1 MRSLPLIFALVPFI
15 AFSKTRLEDYYVGF
29 EISTIVDTDNID
41 GESFDLSTNI
51 PLESSSV
58 LLNIAFSDIDFASDN
73 NGSSSV
79 ASQTWVDLGI
89 DYFYHFENVDG
100 FVPFVGIGL
109 NYADLDANDDVF
121 WNLYLGLEFSVSDQL
136 TLLPKLRL
144 YQGFDDF
151 DDTELEASIAL
162 TYWLS
167 DNHGLSLGYTH
178 NSLGETDYIGL
189 QYLYS
194 WE

>member
-1 MRSLPLIFALVPFI
+1 MKSLLLIFAVIPFI

-29 EISTIVDTDNID
+29 EIATIVDHDNID

-58 LLNIAFSDIDFASDN
+58 LLNIAFSDIDYAADS

-79 ASQTWVDLGI
+79 ASQSWVDLGI

-151 DDTELEASIAL
+151 DDTELEASIDL

-189 QYLYS
+189 QYLFS

>member
-1 MRSLPLIFALVPFI
+1 MKSLPLIFALVPFI

-29 EISTIVDTDNID
+29 EIATIVDHDTAD

-51 PLESSSV
+51 PLENSS
-58 LLNIAFSDIDFASDN
+58 LLINFTLADIDN
-73 NGSSSV
+73 NGSQSWSDFG
-79 ASQTWVDLGI
+79 VD
-89 DYFYHFENVDG
+89 YYYHFENVDG

-109 NYADLDANDDVF
+109 NYADLDTNDDVF

-144 YQGFDDF
+144 YQGFDDL
-151 DDTELEASIAL
+151 DETELEASAAL

-167 DNHGLSLGYTH
+167 DSHGLSLAYTF
-178 NSLGETDYIGL
+178 NAVRNADYIGL

>member
-1 MRSLPLIFALVPFI
+1 MKLLLLIFALVPFI
-15 AFSKTRLEDYYVGF
+15 AFSKTRLEDYYLGF
-29 EISTIVDTDNID
+29 EIATIVDHDNID

-58 LLNIAFSDIDFASDN
+58 LLNIAFSDIDYAADS

-79 ASQTWVDLGI
+79 ASQSWVDLGI

-151 DDTELEASIAL
+151 DDTELEASIDL

>member
-1 MRSLPLIFALVPFI
+1 MKSLLLIFAVIPFI

-29 EISTIVDTDNID
+29 EIATIVDHDNID

-58 LLNIAFSDIDFASDN
+58 LLNIAFSDIDYAADS

-79 ASQTWVDLGI
+79 ASQSWVDLGI

-100 FVPFVGIGL
+100 FVSFVGIGL

-151 DDTELEASIAL
+151 DDTELEASIDL

-189 QYLYS
+189 QYLFS

>member
-1 MRSLPLIFALVPFI
+1 MKNLSLIFALIPFI
-15 AFSKTRLEDYYVGF
+15 AFSKTRLEDYYFGF
-29 EISTIVDTDNID
+29 EIATVVEDNGFD
-41 GESFDLSTNI
+41 GETYDLSTNLV
-51 PLESSSV
+51 PLENASIQ
-58 LLNIAFSDIDFASDN
+58 LNLTFSDFDN
-73 NGSSSV
+73 D
-79 ASQTWVDLGI
+79 AEMFDLGAS
-89 DYFYHFENVDG
+89 YLYRFQNFDG
-100 FVPFVGIGL
+100 FVPFAGVGLKYVDIDT
-109 NYADLDANDDVF
+109 ADDVL

-136 TLLPKLRL
+136 TLLPALRL

-167 DNHGLSLGYTH
+167 DNHGVSLSYTH
-178 NSLGETDYIGL
+178 NALRETDYLGL

>member
-1 MRSLPLIFALVPFI
+1 MKFLLLIFALIPFI

-29 EISTIVDTDNID
+29 EISTIVDHDNID

-51 PLESSSV
+51 PLENSS
-58 LLNIAFSDIDFASDN
+58 LLINFTLADIDNDGSQSWSDF
-73 NGSSSV
+73 GV
-79 ASQTWVDLGI
+79 

-100 FVPFVGIGL
+100 FLPFVGLGL
-109 NYADLDANDDVF
+109 NYADVDDADDIF
-121 WNLYLGLEFSVSDQL
+121 WNLYLGLEFAVSDQL

-144 YQGFDDF
+144 YQGFDDL
-151 DDTELEASIAL
+151 DETELEASIAM

-167 DNHGLSLGYTH
+167 DSHGLSLGYTL
-178 NSLGETDYIGL
+178 NAVRNADYIGL